1 MLERLLPL
9 LPLTA
14 QVNAAGH
21 LSIGGCDMVKLVGQ
35 FGTPLYVFDE
45 LTLREMCRTFRR
57 EFQARHQE
65 TLVIYA
71 CKAYIGLALAS
82 LVDQEGLGADVVSGG
97 ELAFLAAVD
106 FPPGK
111 IYFHGNN
118 KSPQELREALE
129 YGVGRVVVDNF
140 YELELLS
147 RLAQEMGRRQPVLLR
162 LSPGIDPHTHV
173 KTTTGTVDSKFG
185 FPIVTGQ
192 AAEAVD
198 RALASPYLELVGLH
212 FHLGSPIF
220 QVEPYQEAIEVVVEF
235 AARTPGL
242 SLLELGVGGGFAVRY
257 LPEDEPP
264 SVATYAEAIVR
275 TLQDACRRHHL
286 PLPRLVVEPGR
297 AIVARAGIALYT
309 VGSWK
314 EIPGI
319 RRYVAV
325 DGGMGDNIRPA
336 LYGSRYCAL
345 LANRP
350 LDPPTGPV
358 TVVGKFCESGD
369 VLMWDV
375 PLPAVG
381 PGDILAVPVAGAY
394 ALAMASNYNA
404 SLRPAVV
411 MVRDGQ
417 ARLVRR
423 RETYDDLLRCEV
435 WP

>member
-1 MLERLLPL
+1 MWESLRPL

-14 QVNAAGH
+14 EVNADGH
-21 LSIGGCDMVKLVGQ
+21 LSIGGCDTVELARR
-35 FGTPLYVFDE
+35 FGTPLYVLDE
-45 LTLREMCRTFRR
+45 LTLREMCRAFRR
-57 EFQARHQE
+57 EFQARHPD
-65 TLVIYA
+65 TLVLYA

-82 LVDQEGLGADVVSGG
+82 LVAEEGLGADVVSGG
-97 ELAFLAAVD
+97 ELAFLAAVR
-106 FPPGK
+106 FPPEK

-118 KSPQELREALE
+118 KSPQELGEALD

-147 RLAQEMGRRQPVLLR
+147 RLAGERGRRQAVLLR
-162 LSPGIDPHTHV
+162 LSPGIDPHTHA

-192 AAEAVD
+192 AAEAV
-198 RALASPYLELVGLH
+198 RQALASPHLEVVGLH
-212 FHLGSPIF
+212 FHLGSPVF
-220 QVEPYQEAIEVVVEF
+220 ELAPYREAVAVTVEF
-235 AARTPGL
+235 AA
-242 SLLELGVGGGFAVRY
+242 SLPALPLRELGVGGGFAVRY

-264 SVATYAEAIVR
+264 SVAAYAQAIVEAV
-275 TLQDACRRHHL
+275 QESCHGHGL

-297 AIVARAGIALYT
+297 AIVARAGVALYT

-314 EIPGI
+314 DIPGV

-336 LYGSRYCAL
+336 LYGARYTAL

-350 LDPPTGPV
+350 LEPPSTTV
-358 TVVGKFCESGD
+358 TVAGKFCESGD
-369 VLMWDV
+369 VLVWDA
-375 PLPAVG
+375 PLPPVG
-381 PGDILAVPVAGAY
+381 PGDVLAMPAAGAY

-411 MVRDGQ
+411 MVREGQ

>member
-1 MLERLLPL
+1 M
-9 LPLTA
+9 
-14 QVNAAGH
+14 
-21 LSIGGCDMVKLVGQ
+21 
-35 FGTPLYVFDE
+35 
-45 LTLREMCRTFRR
+45 
-57 EFQARHQE
+57 
-65 TLVIYA
+65 
-71 CKAYIGLALAS
+71 
-82 LVDQEGLGADVVSGG
+82 
-97 ELAFLAAVD
+97 
-106 FPPGK
+106 
-111 IYFHGNN
+111 
-118 KSPQELREALE
+118 
-129 YGVGRVVVDNF
+129 
-140 YELELLS
+140 
-147 RLAQEMGRRQPVLLR
+147 
-162 LSPGIDPHTHV
+162 
-173 KTTTGTVDSKFG
+173 
-185 FPIVTGQ
+185 
-192 AAEAVD
+192 
-198 RALASPYLELVGLH
+198 
-212 FHLGSPIF
+212 
-220 QVEPYQEAIEVVVEF
+220 EVVVEF

-242 SLLELGVGGGFAVRY
+242 SLRELGVGGGFAVRY

-264 SVATYAEAIVR
+264 SVAVYAQAIVGS
-275 TLQDACRRHHL
+275 LQDACHRRHL
-286 PLPRLVVEPGR
+286 SLPRLVVEPGR
-297 AIVARAGIALYT
+297 AIVARAGVALYT

-314 EIPGI
+314 DVPGI

-358 TVVGKFCESGD
+358 TVAGKFCESGD

-381 PGDILAVPVAGAY
+381 PGDILAVPAAGAY